1 MGSRNSKARRVALYG
16 MLTALAFILSYVESL
31 VPVTVGIPG
40 VKLGLA
46 NLVVVIALYTL
57 DLKGAFVIS
66 AVRIVLSG
74 LTFGGLFSMLY
85 SLAGGLFS
93 FVVMAILSRKK
104 VFGTVGVSVCGGVA
118 HNIGQLLVAMAVLET
133 ESVWYYFPVLLISGS
148 VAGVLIGLL
157 GGWMTGRIQDYLAK
171 RR

>member
-66 AVRIVLSG
+66 VVRIVLSG

-85 SLAGGLFS
+85 SLAGGL
-93 FVVMAILSRKK
+93 
-104 VFGTVGVSVCGGVA
+104 
-118 HNIGQLLVAMAVLET
+118 
-133 ESVWYYFPVLLISGS
+133 
-148 VAGVLIGLL
+148 
-157 GGWMTGRIQDYLAK
+157 
-171 RR
+171 